1 VGSAKMIS
9 IAVKAFRFSG
19 SGTAVGSGGIVRQ
32 LDTLAISGAID
43 LSIINIEMQSIEN
56 IVRR

>member
-1 VGSAKMIS
+1 MIS